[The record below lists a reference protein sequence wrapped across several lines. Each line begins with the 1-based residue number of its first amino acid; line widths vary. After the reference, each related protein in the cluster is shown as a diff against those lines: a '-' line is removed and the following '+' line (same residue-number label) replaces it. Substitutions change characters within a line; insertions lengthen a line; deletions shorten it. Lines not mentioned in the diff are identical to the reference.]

1 MYYAIDIRHNTNLRF
16 LHFGRIKLNQ
26 LSKYHKIKPVV
37 WMQMVVSQINS
48 SQIKELRFLIEVDFF
63 HDLKQINWNLLE
75 NLFAQPHFSGLK
87 KIWFDVDRVGCLD
100 PSSAGVWIRRKL
112 PACDARGILRFRDT
126 CSLRCPEK

>member
-87 KIWFDVDRVGCLD
+87 KIWFD
-100 PSSAGVWIRRKL
+100 GVWIRRKL